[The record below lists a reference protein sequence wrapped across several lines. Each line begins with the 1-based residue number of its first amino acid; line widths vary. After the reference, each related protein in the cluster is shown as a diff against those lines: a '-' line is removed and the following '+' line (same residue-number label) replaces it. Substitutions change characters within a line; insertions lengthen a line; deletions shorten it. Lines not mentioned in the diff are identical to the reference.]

1 MGLIYKDIWNFNVLD
16 ELDEGKRVYM
26 LDKELGTVK
35 ITNCMTVN
43 ELMQALATSRKEKT
57 RYVFWIAEEAE
68 EEEKDA

>member
-43 ELMQALATSRKEKT
+43 ELMQALATSRKEET
-57 RYVFWIAEEAE
+57 RYVFWIVEEAE
-68 EEEKDA
+68 ETEED